1 MKHVTMA
8 VMVAALLTVSTASA
22 QSENCCKGDST
33 EKCEQG
39 KMPRQRKAVT
49 PELRTESMAIRLG
62 LSDKQKAEVL
72 ALNRE
77 YDGMFG
83 RPMMG
88 RRHGLHYKVAA
99 GSQLTEEQK
108 AQIRQKRQEMRE
120 KRDQYNE
127 KLKKILSS
135 EQWEKLQMNRKP
147 RQ

>member
-1 MKHVTMA
+1 MKYFSMA

-22 QSENCCKGDST
+22 QCENCSKGGSAET
-33 EKCEQG
+33 CQQA

-77 YDGMFG
+77 YAEMFG

-88 RRHGLHYKVAA
+88 RRHGRHYKIAA
-99 GSQLTEEQK
+99 DSRLTEEQK

-120 KRDQYNE
+120 KRDQYNK
-127 KLKKILSS
+127 KLKKILDKK
-135 EQWEKLQMNRKP
+135 QWKQFQMKRKP